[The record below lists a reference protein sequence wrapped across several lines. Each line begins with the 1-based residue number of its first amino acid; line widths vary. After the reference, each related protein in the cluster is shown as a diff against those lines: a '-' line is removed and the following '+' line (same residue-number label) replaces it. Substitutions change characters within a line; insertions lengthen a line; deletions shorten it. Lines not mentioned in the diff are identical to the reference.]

1 MSVGQP
7 AGGSGEGLP
16 GGLGGGFSGGLG
28 GGVGVWHL
36 EEPLGWLAAS

>member
-1 MSVGQP
+1 MF
-7 AGGSGEGLP
+7 GSLLEVQVKAFLEA
-16 GGLGGGFSGGLG
+16 LVEDLVGGLG